1 MRKKSLRA
9 ASPQQGRLRSGPQV
23 AEVTGVCPHACVLA
37 LDAMDASRRK
47 SPREQ
52 ACGCQGGRGRRRDGL
67 GVWG

>member
-1 MRKKSLRA
+1 MRKRSPWA

-23 AEVTGVCPHACVLA
+23 AEGAGVCPHACVLS
-37 LDAMDASRRK
+37 LDTMEASRRK

-52 ACGCQGGRGRRRDGL
+52 ACGCQGGGERRKDGL